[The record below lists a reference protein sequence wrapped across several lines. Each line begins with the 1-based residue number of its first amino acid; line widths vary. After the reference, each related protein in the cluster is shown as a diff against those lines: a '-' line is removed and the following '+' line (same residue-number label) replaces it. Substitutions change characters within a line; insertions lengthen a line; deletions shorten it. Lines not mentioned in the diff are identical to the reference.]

1 LGSDR
6 RRVCGRLTYAG
17 QACTEPAPRVTLG
30 LVARPV
36 QSRNALTGALTEYS
50 ARPPEHRPKLYGF
63 LLFDERESH
72 RPVAAFAE
80 DQLAW
85 LDALAASANIVL
97 FLFLRP
103 EPAQAASGGDS
114 QLVAVES
121 AEAIENPS
129 LRVAGALDVRPHE
142 LPGIVFF
149 TRLNVDHG
157 PNEGVYWP
165 IPVELFEGNRRRAE
179 NDFAQLF
186 SLVQEVLPGVARP
199 DRVLVELEA
208 ALREAR
214 RARSRAPLLAAL
226 RDGLVRIVRFPGA
239 LIEAMGEAW
248 ATELAR
254 RMAPQ

>member
-1 LGSDR
+1 MGSDR

-179 NDFAQLF
+179 NDFAQLSRWYRRCF
-186 SLVQEVLPGVARP
+186 RALQGPIESWWNSRPLYARP
-199 DRVLVELEA
+199 VAHGPAPRSS
-208 ALREAR
+208 LRSEMVSYASSDF
-214 RARSRAPLLAAL
+214 RAR
-226 RDGLVRIVRFPGA
+226 
-239 LIEAMGEAW
+239 
-248 ATELAR
+248 
-254 RMAPQ
+254 